1 MTGRESGRDW
11 ETAGESRTD
20 TIGRRSKLGWK
31 AGRSM
36 DGKCE
41 WTGEK
46 ERHGGKRWSVGRVGV
61 LRGVERERE
70 RERGARTLPLF
81 SNNKYLGEG
90 RGPDKRQ
97 TQKGLLFHELV
108 GCLLLVFCGS

>member
-41 WTGEK
+41 WTGGK
-46 ERHGGKRWSVGRVGV
+46 ERHGGKRWSVGRVGRVGV

-70 RERGARTLPLF
+70 RERSENVA
-81 SNNKYLGEG
+81 
-90 RGPDKRQ
+90 
-97 TQKGLLFHELV
+97 LV
-108 GCLLLVFCGS
+108 LQ

>member
-41 WTGEK
+41 WTGGK
-46 ERHGGKRWSVGRVGV
+46 ERHGGKRWSVGRVGRVGV
-61 LRGVERERE
+61 LRGVEIEIERE
-70 RERGARTLPLF
+70 RSENVA
-81 SNNKYLGEG
+81 
-90 RGPDKRQ
+90 
-97 TQKGLLFHELV
+97 LV
-108 GCLLLVFCGS
+108 LQ